1 MGTDY
6 SGLKIR
12 CPSSFCR
19 TTEWDETTEEFDPN
33 ASPHGGMVRRQEKW
47 RKMGVPRNF
56 NHLAKHY
63 QICCGRCGASLITRD
78 KKFVLAEPLPVEP
91 NPNWQADPEGPKEI
105 PDETI
110 REMRDSLESE
120 PKAEVPDLL
129 AAYQEFKEANPNATW
144 RQAYEAV
151 PNECR
156 DHLEFAS
163 VVRQMIKEAE

>member
-78 KKFVLAEPLPVEP
+78 KKFVLAEPLPVIEAIDPVRPSLDEIVVAEVMEP
-91 NPNWQADPEGPKEI
+91 EKVE
-105 PDETI
+105 
-110 REMRDSLESE
+110 DSNLPAS
-120 PKAEVPDLL
+120 EVPDLL
-129 AAYQEFKEANPNATW
+129 AAYREFKEANPNATW
-144 RQAYEAV
+144 RQAYEAI